1 MAAESPRTIGVVTTT
16 RADYSY
22 YRPILRR
29 IVSAP
34 HLRLRLYVTGMHL
47 SRAFGYTVTAIE
59 EDGFEIA
66 ERIDMLADGDSPEA
80 IAASIGTGVIGM
92 SRAFARAV
100 PDILLLLGDRFE
112 MLASAAAALPF
123 TVPLAH
129 IAGGEATEGAVDDA
143 IRHAITKMSHLHF
156 VQTPLYGERVI
167 QMGEEPWRVVVAGA
181 ASLDNLRDLPL
192 MTRSELEAA
201 FDVVLEPAPLVVT
214 FHPVT
219 LEHAQTAEHIRELL
233 SALHESRMPVIFT
246 ATNADAQ
253 HRPVQ
258 AAIEQYVAAHPDARA
273 VASFGTRGYFSL
285 LTFASAVVGNS
296 SSGIVEAATFELPVV
311 NVGNRQAGRFHDRN
325 VIDVPCERAAIV
337 NAIRTASSGNFKQG
351 LRGLRNPYGAGEAS
365 SIIVDTLSRVP
376 LGSTLIVKRF
386 HQIPAERSGAAS

>member
-1 MAAESPRTIGVVTTT
+1 MAADGRRTIGVVTTT

-29 IVSAP
+29 IVAAP
-34 HLRLRLYVTGMHL
+34 DLRLRLFVTGMHL
-47 SRAFGYTVTAIE
+47 SHEFGYTVRAIE
-59 EDGFEIA
+59 DDGFEIA
-66 ERIDMLADGDSPEA
+66 ERVQMLADGDAPET
-80 IAASIGTGVIGM
+80 IAASIGAGVVGM
-92 SRAFARAV
+92 SKAFARGL

-123 TVPLAH
+123 TIPLAH
-129 IAGGEATEGAVDDA
+129 IAGGEATEGAIDDA

-156 VQTPLYGERVI
+156 VQTPLYRDRVI

-181 ASLDNLRDLPL
+181 ASLDNLRDMAF
-192 MTRSELEAA
+192 MTRAELEAA
-201 FDVVLEPAPLVVT
+201 FDVVVDPAPLVVT

-219 LEHAQTAEHIRELL
+219 LEYAQTTRQIGELL
-233 SALHESRMPVIFT
+233 DALHEIRLPVIFT
-246 ATNADAQ
+246 ATNADAH

-258 AAIEQYVAAHPDARA
+258 AAIERYVASHPDARA

-285 LTFASAVVGNS
+285 LKFARAVVGNS

-337 NAIRTASSGNFKQG
+337 DAVQRVVAPDFRQSLQG
-351 LRGLRNPYGAGEAS
+351 LKNPYGDGHAS
-365 SIIVDTLSRVP
+365 EVIVDTMRRTT
-376 LGSTLIVKRF
+376 LGSALVVKHF
-386 HQIPAERSGAAS
+386 HQIAQAHGRPA